1 MERDV
6 SMGFIE
12 LLWERKRL
20 VIFPQKVMKKGYC
33 SAVNP
38 VSNVHKQ
45 TSWSGEWGW
54 ISRRRCGARLWIFSS
69 LEI

>member
-20 VIFPQKVMKKGYC
+20 VIFPQKVMKKG
-33 SAVNP
+33 VLL
-38 VSNVHKQ
+38 
-45 TSWSGEWGW
+45 
-54 ISRRRCGARLWIFSS
+54 SREPS
-69 LEI
+69 